1 MKGKIEELTLEELE
15 RSLNESKEELRKQR
29 FKAVTSKVDNPKK
42 IKELKKHIAR
52 ILTLKREYA
61 LGIRTKKSTR

>member
-1 MKGKIEELTLEELE
+1 MKGKLEELSLE
-15 RSLNESKEELRKQR
+15 ELDRSLAESKDELRVER

-52 ILTLKREYA
+52 VLTIKREYG
-61 LGIRTKKSTR
+61 LGIRTK

>member
-15 RSLNESKEELRKQR
+15 RSLNETKEELRKQR

-52 ILTLKREYA
+52 ILTLKREYD
-61 LGIRTKKSTR
+61 LGLRAKKSSR

>member
-42 IKELKKHIAR
+42 IKQLKKHIAR
-52 ILTLKREYA
+52 ILTLKREYD
-61 LGIRTKKSTR
+61 LGIRAKKSSR

>member
-1 MKGKIEELTLEELE
+1 MKGKIEEFTLEELE
-15 RSLNESKEELRKQR
+15 RSLAESKEELRKQR

-52 ILTLKREYA
+52 IMTLKRQND
-61 LGIRTKKSTR
+61 LGIREKKSSR

>member
-1 MKGKIEELTLEELE
+1 MKGKIEELTIEELE
-15 RSLNESKEELRKQR
+15 RSLNESKELLRKER

-52 ILTLKREYA
+52 ILTLKREYS
-61 LGIRTKKSTR
+61 LGIRKTKAAR

>member
-1 MKGKIEELTLEELE
+1 MKGKIEELTIEELE
-15 RSLNESKEELRKQR
+15 RSLNETKEKLRKER

-52 ILTLKREYA
+52 ILTLKRQYA
-61 LGIRTKKSTR
+61 LGIRQKKASR

>member
-1 MKGKIEELTLEELE
+1 MKGKIEELSFEELD
-15 RSLNESKEELRKQR
+15 RSLAETKEALRKER

-61 LGIRTKKSTR
+61 LGIRSKQASR

>member
-1 MKGKIEELTLEELE
+1 MKGKLEELNLE
-15 RSLNESKEELRKQR
+15 ELDRNLIESKEDLRKER

-52 ILTLKREYA
+52 IHTIKKEYETGKRER
-61 LGIRTKKSTR
+61 GNK

>member
-1 MKGKIEELTLEELE
+1 MKGKLEELTFEELD
-15 RSLNESKEELRKQR
+15 RSLADTKDELRLER

-52 ILTLKREYA
+52 VLTIKKEYE
-61 LGIRTKKSTR
+61 LGIRTK

>member
-1 MKGKIEELTLEELE
+1 MKGKLEELTFEELD
-15 RSLNESKEELRKQR
+15 RSLADTKDELRVER

-52 ILTLKREYA
+52 VLTVKKEYE
-61 LGIRTKKSTR
+61 LGIRTK

>member
-61 LGIRTKKSTR
+61 LGIRAKKSTR